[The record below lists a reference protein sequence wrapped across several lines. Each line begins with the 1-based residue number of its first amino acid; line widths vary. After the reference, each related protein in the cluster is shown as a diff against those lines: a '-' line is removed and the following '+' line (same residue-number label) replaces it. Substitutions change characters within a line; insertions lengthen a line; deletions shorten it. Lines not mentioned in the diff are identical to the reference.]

1 VRHRPVGYRSKMV
14 FSAELKT
21 WRRKR
26 GFSQEQL
33 GFEANVSSRHIAFM
47 ETGRAKPSRD
57 MVVRLSEALHV
68 PRSDRNHLLE
78 AAGFAP
84 LYRER
89 KLDTAEMANIR
100 SAIAWML
107 ERHQPYPGFAID
119 KHWRL
124 VMLNDV
130 ARRMLAPFRLDE
142 GASLLE
148 SFLAPSGIRQIIENW
163 PQVALYFAQRLR
175 VEARELGGDPVL
187 LKAAQDFAEA
197 AGPVAATQASMP
209 AVLDT
214 QIRIGDQRLSFFS
227 TIAQFGSAE
236 DLALADLRIELLFPA
251 DDQTRLALAQS
262 H

>member
-1 VRHRPVGYRSKMV
+1 MSEMV

-47 ETGRAKPSRD
+47 ETGRAKPSRE

-68 PRSDRNHLLE
+68 PRGDRNHLLE

-84 LYRER
+84 LYKVR
-89 KLDTAEMANIR
+89 KLDTAEMASIR
-100 SAIAWML
+100 SAIEWML
-107 ERHQPYPGFAID
+107 NRHQPYPAFAID

-130 ARRMLAPFRLDE
+130 ARRMLAPFGLEE
-142 GASLLE
+142 GESLIQ
-148 SFLAPSGIRQIIENW
+148 SFLNPTGVRQIIENW
-163 PQVALYFAQRLR
+163 PEVAQYFAYRLR
-175 VEARELGGDPVL
+175 VEARELGGDPIL
-187 LKAAQDFAEA
+187 LKAAQDFSEA
-197 AGPVAATQASMP
+197 AGPASMMQTPMP

-214 QIRIGDQRLSFFS
+214 RIRIGDQRLSFFS

-236 DLALADLRIELLFPA
+236 DLALAELRIELLFPA
-251 DDQTRLALAQS
+251 DDATRLVMEQTTRD
-262 H
+262 

>member
-1 VRHRPVGYRSKMV
+1 MTGMV
-14 FSAELKT
+14 FSSELKT

-68 PRSDRNHLLE
+68 PRGDRNLLLE

-84 LYRER
+84 LYKER
-89 KLDTAEMANIR
+89 KLDGSEMVSIR
-100 SAIAWML
+100 AAIAWML

-124 VMLNDV
+124 VMLNET
-130 ARRMLAPFRLDE
+130 ARGMLSPFGLKE
-142 GASLLE
+142 GESLLE
-148 SFLAPSGIRQIIENW
+148 SFLAPMGIRQIIENW
-163 PQVALYFAQRLR
+163 PHVAQYFAQRLR

-187 LKAAQDFAEA
+187 LKAAREFAEA
-197 AGPVAATQASMP
+197 AGPVAATHSLMP

-214 QIRIGDQRLSFFS
+214 QIRLGDRRLSFFS

-236 DLALADLRIELLFPA
+236 DLALADLRIELLFPS
-251 DDQTRLALAQS
+251 DEQTRVALSQS
-262 H
+262 ARD